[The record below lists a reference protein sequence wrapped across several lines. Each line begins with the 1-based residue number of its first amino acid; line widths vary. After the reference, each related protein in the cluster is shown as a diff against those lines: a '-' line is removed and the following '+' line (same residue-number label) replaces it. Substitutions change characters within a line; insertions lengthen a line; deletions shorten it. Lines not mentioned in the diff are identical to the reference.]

1 MGRKNIKRNAKKGT
15 NFIGTKSR
23 YQAPS
28 SYATTESSY
37 NPNSYYIDNSAQVEN
52 AQKKLDNQH
61 LIDDN
66 ELAIQKQGFA
76 AEEKT
81 VNSITMPGMVTRAG
95 ASMKTFNTARAGFNT
110 AKLGAKSYEAAKLGF
125 NVKKRMEIGESAWKL
140 KQSMDR
146 VRDVKN
152 VGDVTKVA
160 TTGVNAGTA
169 ASTASKGSA
178 LGAGWK
184 ALGHAG
190 KANLIGTAASFI
202 GMGLKKTKFGNDGDD
217 TTYKFGEGMS
227 DVLQYG
233 GQGAAWGSFLGPIGT
248 GVGAVLGSAYGL
260 WKGFRN
266 RKKARNLK
274 GNQDTRMEKL
284 RGILQDR
291 QSQSLLLK
299 STTSDTG
306 RPILNAQ

>member
-81 VNSITMPGMVTRAG
+81 VNSITMPGMMTKAG
-95 ASMKTFNTARAGFNT
+95 AALKTFNKARAGYNTLKVGTTAFKGGAAVTNT
-110 AKLGAKSYEAAKLGF
+110 ATAAKGVELGLSGGLNGAKG
-125 NVKKRMEIGESAWKL
+125 
-140 KQSMDR
+140 
-146 VRDVKN
+146 
-152 VGDVTKVA
+152 
-160 TTGVNAGTA
+160 
-169 ASTASKGSA
+169 GSA

-266 RKKARNLK
+266 RRKARNLK

>member
-37 NPNSYYIDNSAQVEN
+37 NPNSYYIDNSAQVAN

-66 ELAIQKQGFA
+66 ELAIQKQGFV

-81 VNSITMPGMVTRAG
+81 VNAITMPGMMTRAG
-95 ASMKTFNTARAGFNT
+95 AAMKTFNTARAGFNT
-110 AKLGAKSYEAAKLGF
+110 AKLGAKSYEAAKLAF
-125 NVKKRMEIGESAWKL
+125 NVKKRMEMGESAWKL

-146 VRDVKN
+146 VRDVKQI
-152 VGDVTKVA
+152 GDVTKLG
-160 TTGVNAGTA
+160 TTGSTVAN
-169 ASTASKGSA
+169 TASKGTA

-190 KANLIGTAASFI
+190 KANLIGTAASFV

-217 TTYKFGEGMS
+217 TTYKFGEGTA

-248 GVGAVLGSAYGL
+248 GVGAVLGSVYGL

-266 RKKARNLK
+266 RNKARDLAK
-274 GNQDTRMEKL
+274 KQDNRMAKL